1 MAYESNFTG
10 DEVVAL
16 LEQVRHD
23 ISLDCSD
30 DFNNDFTIG
39 FKYDDTRD

>member
-23 ISLDCSD
+23 ISLDFSD

-39 FKYDDTRD
+39 FRHDSNRN